1 MSKTKDMQEFKDRKA
16 ADYDPKYED
25 RVMEYVKKNELERGR
40 VGVGPRFF
48 FQAHF
53 SSHST
58 SPDLHILDH
67 SRQSS
72 HP

>member
-1 MSKTKDMQEFKDRKA
+1 MSEKKDMQFKDRKA
-16 ADYDPKYED
+16 VDYDPKYED
-25 RVMEYVKKNELERGR
+25 RVMENVKKNELERGR
-40 VGVGPRFF
+40 VGVGSRFF